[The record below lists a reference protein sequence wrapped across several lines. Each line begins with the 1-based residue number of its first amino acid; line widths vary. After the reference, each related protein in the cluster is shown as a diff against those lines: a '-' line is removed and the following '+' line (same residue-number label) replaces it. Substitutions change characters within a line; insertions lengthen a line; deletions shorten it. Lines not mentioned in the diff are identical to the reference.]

1 MLVFRGLACLEES
14 LINSA
19 HHLGASFS
27 PWHRQQILCI
37 ALAMRSG
44 CFLDRTKICTN
55 LKDFILS
62 VFPLIYETQADGRLA
77 DLSRSLRSSGHG

>member
-27 PWHRQQILCI
+27 PCHRQQIPRI
-37 ALAMRSG
+37 ALLCVRVVSLTG
-44 CFLDRTKICTN
+44 QKICTN

-62 VFPLIYETQADGRLA
+62 VLPLIYETQADGRLA